1 MRPVMKVNH
10 VGFFDKDSRHYLPVT
25 FTGDAIQH
33 LSSLTASFNIK
44 EWVWHTEEIDGKKY
58 CIVTDRLQPADIPDR
73 IPA

>member
-1 MRPVMKVNH
+1 MRPAMKENK

-33 LSSLTASFNIK
+33 LSSLTNAFNIK

-58 CIVTDRLQPADIPDR
+58 CIVTDRRQPAGSPDR
-73 IPA
+73 LPA